1 GLHYN
6 RHRYYDPNSG
16 RFVSKDPVGLV
27 GGINVYQYAPNAV
40 AWVDPLGLRKRIGCP
55 GKFHSFHD
63 FDLPQ
68 DKLFASDGVQFRLAN
83 KALIE
88 RMNTD
93 EAFRRN
99 LLSRNP
105 ALLDWSKKAKDLGS
119 SPPGMTW
126 HHNDEVGRLNLVDRS
141 DHGDNHGIYHP
152 DGTGGR
158 DKWGGGQL
166 GRKGKLDSVTGC
178 PL

>member
-1 GLHYN
+1 MLMPPTPY
-6 RHRYYDPNSG
+6 SG
-16 RFVSKDPVGLV
+16 SIRSDC
-27 GGINVYQYAPNAV
+27 AS
-40 AWVDPLGLRKRIGCP
+40 
-55 GKFHSFHD
+55 GKATKESSTRSTTST
-63 FDLPQ
+63 LPD
-68 DKLFASDGVQFRLAN
+68 DKLLASEGVQFRMAN

-93 EAFRRN
+93 GAFRKDI
-99 LLSRNP
+99 LSRNP
-105 ALLDWSKKAKDLGS
+105 ALLDWSKNPKDLGS

-126 HHNDEVGRLNLVDRS
+126 HHNDDVGRLNLVDRS

-158 DKWGGGQL
+158 DKWGGGAL
-166 GRKGKLDSVTGC
+166 GRKGKLNAATGC